1 MKQFKKHW
9 KISVLLFIGL
19 FDVFVWYAVAAESPT
34 DKLTIAFLN
43 VGQGDAIYIESP
55 TKQRIM
61 IDGGPS
67 SAVLGELRTVAPFY
81 LRSFDTLVVTNPDAD
96 HYSGFIDMLSAY
108 KINRIIEPG
117 THSTTERYKEFE
129 TQIQN
134 KNIEKTIAKRGMV
147 LDIGG
152 GAVLHILYP
161 DKDVSNDSTN
171 DGSIV
176 AELVYG
182 ETEIMLTGDT
192 TKKSE
197 AYVLALDGSKLDSE
211 ILKVAHHGSKTSSDE
226 DFVKAV
232 QPEFAVISAGKN
244 NRYGHPSKETTNL
257 FSKLGIQTLGTYTEG
272 TIVFTSDGK
281 IVKKQ

>member
-1 MKQFKKHW
+1 
-9 KISVLLFIGL
+9 
-19 FDVFVWYAVAAESPT
+19 
-34 DKLTIAFLN
+34 
-43 VGQGDAIYIESP
+43 
-55 TKQRIM
+55 
-61 IDGGPS
+61 
-67 SAVLGELRTVAPFY
+67 
-81 LRSFDTLVVTNPDAD
+81 
-96 HYSGFIDMLSAY
+96 MLSAY

-134 KNIEKTIAKRGMV
+134 KNIPKVLAKRGMI